1 MWELELI
8 VLKNEMIEDIG
19 AVSNLFPDRPQPGSQ
34 LGPKYQMNQSRAKK
48 ERSTEV
54 QRALLGR
61 FVQIFPSK
69 IDARARSISIPI
81 IPT

>member
-1 MWELELI
+1 MYDEKKTTYYYYI
-8 VLKNEMIEDIG
+8 MMITNNIIMEE
-19 AVSNLFPDRPQPGSQ
+19 
-34 LGPKYQMNQSRAKK
+34 KMNQSRAKK

>member
-1 MWELELI
+1 MYYYDEKKTTYYYI
-8 VLKNEMIEDIG
+8 MMITKNNIMEE
-19 AVSNLFPDRPQPGSQ
+19 
-34 LGPKYQMNQSRAKK
+34 KMNQSRAKK

>member
-1 MWELELI
+1 
-8 VLKNEMIEDIG
+8 MITNNIIMEE
-19 AVSNLFPDRPQPGSQ
+19 
-34 LGPKYQMNQSRAKK
+34 KMNQSRAKK

>member
-1 MWELELI
+1 MI
-8 VLKNEMIEDIG
+8 VCMYDEKKDDILLYNMMITNNIMEE
-19 AVSNLFPDRPQPGSQ
+19 
-34 LGPKYQMNQSRAKK
+34 KMNQSRAKK